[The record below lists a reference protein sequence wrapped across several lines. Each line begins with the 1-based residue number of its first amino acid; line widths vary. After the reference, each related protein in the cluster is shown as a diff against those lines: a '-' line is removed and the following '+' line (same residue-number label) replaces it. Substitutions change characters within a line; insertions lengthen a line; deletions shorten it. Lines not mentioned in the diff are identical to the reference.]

1 MKKHDY
7 LCDGHNNEP
16 RNLKEEEMGRKM
28 QYVRFDW
35 AAKRLLR
42 QKANFAVLEGFLT
55 VFIGEKIT
63 IVEILES
70 ESNQEF
76 DNDKFNRVD
85 IKARNSKG
93 EIIIIEV
100 QNNFEANFMERVLY
114 GVAKTITEH
123 INLGD
128 DYSHVVKVYSISI
141 LYFDLGKGSD
151 YLYHGQNR
159 FIGVHTNDE
168 LQIKVREKNALVAR
182 TPTSIFPEYIII
194 RVNEFDSVAVTPL
207 EEWMRYLKEGEIG
220 DDTSAPGLKEAKERL
235 DFYSMPDNER
245 QAYVRH
251 IDNLVIQKDVFSSA
265 KTQGYLEGK
274 TEGIAEGRAEGR
286 AEGKA
291 DTAHNLKL
299 LGVDVETI
307 AKATGLTEEEIS
319 AL

>member
-1 MKKHDY
+1 MGGMKD
-7 LCDGHNNEP
+7 
-16 RNLKEEEMGRKM
+16 

-35 AAKRLLR
+35 AVKRLLR

-70 ESNQEF
+70 EGNQEY
-76 DNDKFNRVD
+76 DADKYNRVD

-141 LYFDLGKGSD
+141 LYFDLGKGAD

-159 FIGVHTNDE
+159 FIGVHTKDE
-168 LQIKVREKNALVAR
+168 LQIKVREKDALVAR
-182 TPTSIFPEYIII
+182 TPASIFPEYIII
-194 RVNEFDSVAVTPL
+194 RVNEFNSVAVTPL
-207 EEWMRYLKEGEIG
+207 EEWMRYLKEGVI
-220 DDTSAPGLKEAKERL
+220 DDEASAPGLKEAKERL
-235 DFYSMPDNER
+235 RVYSMTESER

-251 IDNLVIQKDVFSSA
+251 IDNLVIQKDMFSSA
-265 KTQGYLEGK
+265 KTEGYLEGRAYGK
-274 TEGIAEGRAEGR
+274 AEGIAEGRA
-286 AEGKA
+286 
-291 DTAHNLKL
+291 DTARNLKA
-299 LGVDVETI
+299 LGVDVATI
-307 AKATGLTEEEIS
+307 AQATGFSEEEIA

>member
-1 MKKHDY
+1 
-7 LCDGHNNEP
+7 
-16 RNLKEEEMGRKM
+16 
-28 QYVRFDW
+28 
-35 AAKRLLR
+35 
-42 QKANFAVLEGFLT
+42 
-55 VFIGEKIT
+55 
-63 IVEILES
+63 
-70 ESNQEF
+70 
-76 DNDKFNRVD
+76 
-85 IKARNSKG
+85 
-93 EIIIIEV
+93 
-100 QNNFEANFMERVLY
+100 MERVLY

-128 DYSHVVKVYSISI
+128 DYSRVVKVYSISI

-182 TPTSIFPEYIII
+182 TPASIFPEYIII